1 LDRRK
6 VDTMRHAAI
15 ALAVLAAVLGG
26 IVSSSRAAPSEPQ
39 ACNLRG
45 SWVAGTAEANRYMS
59 ALSPGATEIRL
70 TSGALTATFTR
81 TTFTLGGVGLHLVG
95 KLGGTTIKE
104 EVDIEG
110 VAPYRVRGSRLAL
123 GRGTYKVNYVHATIT
138 VQGRTKP
145 LRLPSSSVATPGSS
159 VPYSCTPR
167 VLHLTVAPGG
177 TGRGVSL
184 AMQREH

>member
-1 LDRRK
+1 MQP
-6 VDTMRHAAI
+6 MRHAAI
-15 ALAVLAAVLGG
+15 AVAALAVVLGG
-26 IVSSSRAAPSEPQ
+26 LVSSSRAEPTRPQ

-45 SWVAGTAEANRYMS
+45 SWVAGTQEASRYMA
-59 ALSPGATEIRL
+59 ALSPGAADIRL

-81 TTFTLGGVGLHLVG
+81 TTFTLGGLGLHLVG

-110 VAPYRVRGSRLAL
+110 VSPYRVHGSRLGL
-123 GRGTYKVNYVHATIT
+123 GRGSYKVHYVRATIT

-145 LRLPSSSVATPGSS
+145 LRLPNSSIATPPSS

-167 VLHLTVAPGG
+167 VLQLAVAPGG
-177 TGRGVSL
+177 VGGGVSL
-184 AMQREH
+184 ALRRER